1 MFYCLE
7 GKEDTWEEA
16 KKDLAN
22 VDFIKTLSVRCEILF
37 LFSMEYLFLEISER

>member
-1 MFYCLE
+1 MKALMVLK

-22 VDFIKTLSVRCEILF
+22 VDFIKTLTVS
-37 LFSMEYLFLEISER
+37 Y

>member
-1 MFYCLE
+1 MICFLE

-22 VDFIKTLSVRCEILF
+22 VDFIKTLIVSFQIL
-37 LFSMEYLFLEISER
+37 ICI

>member
-1 MFYCLE
+1 MNFIVE

-22 VDFIKTLSVRCEILF
+22 VDFIKTLIVSF
-37 LFSMEYLFLEISER
+37 

>member
-1 MFYCLE
+1 MNCIVE

-22 VDFIKTLSVRCEILF
+22 VDFIKTLIVSF
-37 LFSMEYLFLEISER
+37 YLFSF